1 MHRKFG
7 ISPHSPSQLPSEK
20 QREKMKEENRVA
32 LVYVLDE
39 RSMYTSDNLGA
50 AERNLAA
57 TAHGGGHEGDLFGG
71 IPIFILLGDDYQLP
85 PPTNTQKGAFDT
97 MGNNPSISQQKTG
110 VAATGSQLFL
120 DLSEKCMALT
130 TIKRQKSDQQELLGI
145 LERLRTGDTT
155 VTDADKLMQYHLTN
169 FSKAEVERIT
179 SSGSTMHL
187 FAYKKDRNEF
197 NYRKLQKVSN
207 EANPVALVRTRWE
220 SVSGKRTVCKSHFPD
235 PPETATILCRGAM
248 VCLTKNFEPEW
259 SLFNN
264 SIGEVEEIVF
274 REGENPNTGDQ
285 PCYVAVKF
293 PQYSGPPWDPQNPKV
308 SEKKSH

>member
-1 MHRKFG
+1 
-7 ISPHSPSQLPSEK
+7 
-20 QREKMKEENRVA
+20 
-32 LVYVLDE
+32 
-39 RSMYTSDNLGA
+39 
-50 AERNLAA
+50 
-57 TAHGGGHEGDLFGG
+57 
-71 IPIFILLGDDYQLP
+71 
-85 PPTNTQKGAFDT
+85 
-97 MGNNPSISQQKTG
+97 
-110 VAATGSQLFL
+110 
-120 DLSEKCMALT
+120 
-130 TIKRQKSDQQELLGI
+130 
-145 LERLRTGDTT
+145 
-155 VTDADKLMQYHLTN
+155 
-169 FSKAEVERIT
+169 
-179 SSGSTMHL
+179 MHL
-187 FAYKKDRNEF
+187 FACKKDRNEF

-274 REGENPNTGDQ
+274 REGGNPNTGDQ